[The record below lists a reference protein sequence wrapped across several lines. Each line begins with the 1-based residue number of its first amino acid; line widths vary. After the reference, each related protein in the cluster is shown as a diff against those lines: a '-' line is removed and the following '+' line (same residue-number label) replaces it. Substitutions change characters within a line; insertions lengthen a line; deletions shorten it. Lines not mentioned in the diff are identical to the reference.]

1 MNASL
6 PYTEQTTAHTPVHS
20 PFRRNTVAKTSRTL
34 TPTSMSARLAPLKS
48 SVGLIGVAAVAL
60 LTTACGSPS
69 SAGNEQAV
77 ASAKTAT
84 APPAR
89 VAGTVVTLRDT
100 IVAGAIDA
108 SAVVE
113 PIRQATLSTKLMGT
127 ITDVLVHEGD
137 VVHAGQA
144 LLHIDAR
151 DLTAKSAQVSAG
163 IADAE
168 AMQRDAR
175 VQAMRI
181 RALFADSAATRAQ
194 LDAVETALARAE
206 AGVRS
211 AHASSS
217 ELAAMQSYATVR
229 APFDAMVTRRLA
241 DPGTFAAP
249 GAPLLTVQDV
259 ASVRISATVA
269 ADGIQRLRRGQTIGV
284 TVDGVTQNAVIE
296 GIVPA
301 SAGNLFTINATVA
314 NSRGTL
320 RAGSAAVM
328 HVPSAEHHALLVPL
342 ASIVREGDLTGV
354 VVHGP
359 ERDERRWIRIGIDM
373 GTSVEVTSGLHAG
386 DQIVIPSTSGAVPP
400 PVAPRIAA
408 PSSPSSR

>member
-1 MNASL
+1 ML
-6 PYTEQTTAHTPVHS
+6 
-20 PFRRNTVAKTSRTL
+20 
-34 TPTSMSARLAPLKS
+34 ARLAPLKY
-48 SVGLIGVAAVAL
+48 SVGLIGVASVAL
-60 LTTACGSPS
+60 LTSACGAPS

-77 ASAKTAT
+77 STRTAT
-84 APPAR
+84 DTPAR

-100 IVAGAIDA
+100 VVASGIDA

-151 DLTAKSAQVSAG
+151 DLTAKAAQVTAG

-175 VQAMRI
+175 VQAARI

-211 AHASSS
+211 AQASSS

-241 DPGTFAAP
+241 DPGAFAAP

-269 ADGIQRLRRGQTIGV
+269 ADGLQRLRRGQTIEV
-284 TVDGVTQNAVIE
+284 TVDGVTQNAIIE

-301 SAGNLFTINATVA
+301 SAGNLFTINATLA
-314 NSRGTL
+314 NARGQL
-320 RAGSAAVM
+320 RAGSAAIM
-328 HVPSAEHHALLVPL
+328 HVPSAEHRALLVPS
-342 ASIVREGDLTGV
+342 ASLVREGDLTGV
-354 VVHGP
+354 VVHGAAS
-359 ERDERRWIRIGIDM
+359 DERRWIRIG
-373 GTSVEVTSGLHAG
+373 GESGASVEVTSGLHAG
-386 DQIVIPSTSGAVPP
+386 DQIVVPAHGGAKTAPATAPAPSAPSAPSRSVAPST
-400 PVAPRIAA
+400 
-408 PSSPSSR
+408 PSSR